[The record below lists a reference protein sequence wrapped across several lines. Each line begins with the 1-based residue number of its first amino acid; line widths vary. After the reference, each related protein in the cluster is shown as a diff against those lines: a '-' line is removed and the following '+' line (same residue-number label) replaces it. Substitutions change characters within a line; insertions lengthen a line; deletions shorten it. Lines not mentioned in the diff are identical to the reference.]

1 MRECAKVCLSIDI
14 VDEVKILRIDEFDN
28 LLVFDVDA
36 LDRNFELI
44 VFGEYI
50 YVM

>member
-1 MRECAKVCLSIDI
+1 MKTRECTEVCLSIDI

-36 LDRNFELI
+36 LDGILN
-44 VFGEYI
+44 
-50 YVM
+50 